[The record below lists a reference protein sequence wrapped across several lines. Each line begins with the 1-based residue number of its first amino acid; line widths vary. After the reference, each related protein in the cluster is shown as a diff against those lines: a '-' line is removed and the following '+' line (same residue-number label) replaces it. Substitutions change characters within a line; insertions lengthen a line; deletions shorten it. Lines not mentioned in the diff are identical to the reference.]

1 MKKQLLTSLVT
12 AAVLSTAALSA
23 AAQNLAVVNGKAV
36 PKARAEVLKQQI
48 EQSGR
53 PVTPE
58 MEGQI

>member
-23 AAQNLAVVNGKAV
+23 SAQNIAVVNGKAV
-36 PKARAEVLKQQI
+36 PKARAEALKQQI

-53 PVTPE
+53 P
-58 MEGQI
+58 